1 MMEEFYPT
9 AGLRDY
15 PEFYTELMH
24 IDRLFEKK
32 KVSMEL
38 LLAEIMAGHLVVLG
52 A

>member
-32 KVSMEL
+32 KKKCQWNYY
-38 LLAEIMAGHLVVLG
+38 
-52 A
+52 